1 MPVRVMRRA
10 EKSSEV
16 GKMTLALNACANCLH
31 FEGDTET
38 VRRFLQGRWQEVYL
52 HRCRKHPEREDA
64 SAVHE
69 ECFVSRAE
77 AEFKA
82 RGFDKPVAR
91 TDGLT
96 QGDLL

>member
-1 MPVRVMRRA
+1 M
-10 EKSSEV
+10 K
-16 GKMTLALNACANCLH
+16 LALKACAHCLH

-64 SAVHE
+64 SAVHA

-77 AEFKA
+77 AERIA
-82 RGFDKPVAR
+82 RGFDTPSNR
-91 TDGLT
+91 TDSLI
-96 QGDLL
+96 QGELF